1 MPVLIGR
8 LYFDINIESKDYN
21 LVFERFLNPER
32 KEMPDIDLDIQDDR
46 REEVIDYVVEK
57 HGHDKVAQ
65 IITFGTLGARAA
77 IRDVGR
83 AMGREYGEI
92 DEIARL
98 IPTGTPTLRSLL
110 DSDTDLQQ
118 HYKKHPETRAVIDTA
133 SQLEGSV
140 RHVSTHA
147 AAVVVSDEP
156 LLNYIPLQR
165 ATKGTSE
172 TAVTQYP
179 MDPIGKL
186 GLLKI
191 DFLGL
196 TNLTILDKTVK
207 LINLRSDSPPLDLS
221 QIPLDDSNAFD
232 LLASGRDTRRRHS

>member
-1 MPVLIGR
+1 
-8 LYFDINIESKDYN
+8 
-21 LVFERFLNPER
+21 
-32 KEMPDIDLDIQDDR
+32 MPDIDMDIQDDR
-46 REEVIDYVVEK
+46 REEVIEYVVQK
-57 HGHDKVAQ
+57 HGNDKVAQ

-83 AMGREYGEI
+83 AMGREYGQI

-98 IPTGTPTLRSLL
+98 IPTGTPTLKSLL
-110 DSDTDLQQ
+110 ESATDLQQ
-118 HYKKHPETRAVIDTA
+118 YYRNHPETRDVIDTA

-196 TNLTILDKTVK
+196 TNLTILDK
-207 LINLRSDSPPLDLS
+207 PC
-221 QIPLDDSNAFD
+221 
-232 LLASGRDTRRRHS
+232 LL